1 MIAVLVVVLTVSGLV
16 IHIIAVFGHEDT
28 SCKLLP
34 VTIQQVCTAS
44 APAKHGFVRSEA
56 TCHTDSLLSFKV
68 ATTLSMAK
76 WPGSM

>member
-1 MIAVLVVVLTVSGLV
+1 MVAVLVVVLTVSGLV
-16 IHIIAVFGHEDT
+16 IHIIAVFRHEDT

-44 APAKHGFVRSEA
+44 APAKHGLVRSEGNCRA
-56 TCHTDSLLSFKV
+56 DSLRSFKV

-76 WPGSM
+76 